1 MGPYRAD
8 HPVSLH
14 EAHRL
19 LDLRM
24 RREAILPC
32 LHDIDR
38 RSSEAPRRSIHGRFA
53 MPSIAALLPWFR
65 VWVLG
70 ELLEGRLVA
79 SMCLPDGRRVDVAP
93 ERWGHL
99 IPHWD
104 RDEAGYADGE
114 VVAREIV
121 VRRQGEALSV
131 PLPMELPRAAPEQP
145 AVAKRKRPRPTRS
158 RPTPVSE
165 ATLKGWYTKRKNDFL
180 RKGRV
185 PSQNADEVAAKTEF
199 GSRVSRA
206 RVRDMR
212 DKCAPEWQER
222 GRRRKSSGKPK
233 GRAAKKTRT

>member
-8 HPVSLH
+8 HPVSLD

-38 RSSEAPRRSIHGRFA
+38 RSSEAPRRASMAGSRRRRSPPCCPGFA
-53 MPSIAALLPWFR
+53 

-79 SMCLPDGRRVDVAP
+79 SMCLPYGRRVDVAP

-180 RKGRV
+180 PAKGGSPPRTPRRGGREDRVRK
-185 PSQNADEVAAKTEF
+185 
-199 GSRVSRA
+199 SRVAGAGA
-206 RVRDMR
+206 RHAR
-212 DKCAPEWQER
+212 
-222 GRRRKSSGKPK
+222 
-233 GRAAKKTRT
+233 